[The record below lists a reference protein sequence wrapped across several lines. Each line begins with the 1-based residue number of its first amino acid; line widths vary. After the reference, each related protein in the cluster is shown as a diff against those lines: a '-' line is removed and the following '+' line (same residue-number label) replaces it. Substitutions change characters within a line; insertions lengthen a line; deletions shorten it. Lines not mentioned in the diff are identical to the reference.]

1 MRFKWI
7 IYAMEWKKSEQAID
21 LPIGSPKH
29 WPPKLDQMILLDSY
43 LNRCIGSRTKKMIQH
58 HNEQRTR
65 DMNECTYGS
74 QVTGCDRET
83 DCQWCR
89 SSNIRTTLITNAMHN
104 KDQHECDQ
112 CFDNDALNWLQIL
125 VQQSI
130 SQHSIQ
136 NIGWS
141 CELISLKG
149 RKIIEISNFVLYKT
163 LTKKHRT
170 LNLNAK

>member
-1 MRFKWI
+1 MRWSGKRVNMQLTYPLEVPNIGHQSWTKWSCWI
-7 IYAMEWKKSEQAID
+7 HTWTGVLDLERRKWFNTTTNNKLEIY
-21 LPIGSPKH
+21 
-29 WPPKLDQMILLDSY
+29 
-43 LNRCIGSRTKKMIQH
+43 
-58 HNEQRTR
+58 
-65 DMNECTYGS
+65 MNGCTYGS

-125 VQQSI
+125 VQQSV

-149 RKIIEISNFVLYKT
+149 RKIIEISNFVL
-163 LTKKHRT
+163 
-170 LNLNAK
+170 